1 MQSIHASSSRMHLDT
16 WAFKGTIM
24 ATETSQKLKPLLIA
38 IGFIAVVAALVI
50 KAPDFVRAL
59 SG

>member
-1 MQSIHASSSRMHLDT
+1 MHLDT
-16 WAFKGTIM
+16 WAFKGKIM

-50 KAPDFVRAL
+50 KAPDFVRSL

>member
-1 MQSIHASSSRMHLDT
+1 MRLDKG
-16 WAFKGTIM
+16 AFKGTIM

-38 IGFIAVVAALVI
+38 VGFIAVVAALII
-50 KAPDFVRAL
+50 KAPDFVRSL

>member
-1 MQSIHASSSRMHLDT
+1 MHLDT

-50 KAPDFVRAL
+50 KAPDFVRSL